1 MPPKQVTETT
11 ETTSPG
17 DASLTEL
24 PLSLGE
30 TSESIHKLLDP
41 ILSGSSPSYAAYSSQ
56 IYFTKHQTSQTPPVT
71 PNLGLLEESAR
82 ACLPSEAYDYVA
94 GGAGLESTVSGNVS
108 AFKTYSIV
116 PRMLRPV
123 LPQRDLSRT
132 VFGQKLPA
140 PIVMAPVGV
149 QKLLH
154 SDGELGTAKVFGEM
168 GLPYTMSTASST
180 GMEDV
185 ARANGAG
192 NPRWYQLYW
201 PSDDELTC
209 SYLNRAKASGYEV
222 LVVTVDTWELAW
234 RPRDLERGFFPFI
247 DGLGTALGLEDPVA
261 QSQLGFDATQKM
273 ATKEQKKMA
282 NLYHVVSTSRGVSP
296 RWENLH
302 KLRTWW
308 GRGPIV
314 LKGIQSVR
322 DAKLALEHGM
332 DGIIVS
338 NHGGRQVDGA
348 IASLDALGPIVDA
361 VGGKLT
367 IGFDSGIRCG
377 ADIFKAL
384 AIGADFVQLGRPI
397 LWGLALN
404 GEEGVR
410 HVLKSLLAEF
420 DLTVGLSG
428 CTGLSDISRDV
439 LATRYSSS
447 MRSML

>member
-1 MPPKQVTETT
+1 MPPKQVIDTT
-11 ETTSPG
+11 ETISPG
-17 DASLTEL
+17 DASLSEL
-24 PLSLGE
+24 LPSSGE
-30 TSESIHKLLDP
+30 TSESIHKLFDP
-41 ILSGSSPSYAAYSSQ
+41 ILSGSSPSYAA
-56 IYFTKHQTSQTPPVT
+56 
-71 PNLGLLEESAR
+71 R
-82 ACLPSEAYDYVA
+82 
-94 GGAGLESTVSGNVS
+94 AGLESTVSGNVS
-108 AFKTYSIV
+108 AFTTYSIV

-132 VFGQKLPA
+132 VFGRKLPA

-201 PSDDELTC
+201 PSDDKLTC
-209 SYLNRAKASGYEV
+209 SYLNRAKASGYEI

-234 RPRDLERGFFPFI
+234 RPRDLESGFFPFI
-247 DGLGTALGLEDPVA
+247 DGLGTTLGLEDPVA
-261 QSQLGFDATQKM
+261 QRQLGFDATQKR
-273 ATKEQKKMA
+273 ATKEQKQMA
-282 NLYHVVSTSRGVSP
+282 KLYHVVSTSRGVSP

-302 KLRTWW
+302 KLRAWW
-308 GRGPIV
+308 GKGPIV
-314 LKGIQSVR
+314 LKGIQSVH

-361 VGGKLT
+361 VGGQLT

-377 ADIFKAL
+377 ADMFKAL
-384 AIGADFVQLGRPI
+384 AMGADFVQLGRPI

-410 HVLKSLLAEF
+410 HVLKCLLAEF

-428 CTGLSDISRDV
+428 CTGLSDISRDI
-439 LATRYSSS
+439 LATRCSSS